1 MRAISQGRGLVL
13 LLPPTTVVV
22 LATPYWPCTAPSYH
36 SIQQAPS
43 YSRYEST
50 HFRTLD
56 WEVRCGTTNRQRNAE
71 KGIASLFLSIVNL
84 SPCHCTHG
92 DRHTHRVNTT
102 PAFHS
107 GRPQLLA
114 SHRIADALPITNAL
128 IIRRLRGSRRHCLA
142 LPFQRF
148 SACSSR
154 PSGTRVASLE
164 TAQLRYAVFLGSI
177 LAKLVIKFSFVPGP
191 ELFMRPLDG
200 YDDTRALGR

>member
-1 MRAISQGRGLVL
+1 
-13 LLPPTTVVV
+13 V

-43 YSRYEST
+43 YTRYEST

-56 WEVRCGTTNRQRNAE
+56 WGGTVRNRTVPRRELTRPAHLRDQPPE
-71 KGIASLFLSIVNL
+71 KCRKGHCKSSLFLLIVNL
-84 SPCHCTHG
+84 SPRHCTHA
-92 DRHTHRVNTT
+92 DRYTHRANTT

-114 SHRIADALPITNAL
+114 SHRIADALPITNVL
-128 IIRRLRGSRRHCLA
+128 IIRRLRGVA
-142 LPFQRF
+142 AIELP
-148 SACSSR
+148 C
-154 PSGTRVASLE
+154 PSNASLPVPRDPSSTRAASFE

-177 LAKLVIKFSFVPGP
+177 LAKLVIKFSFAPGP